1 MSISGRLISFHNI
14 IQLPFYAENKITIII
29 THKRILHFHFQ
40 LWGYEK
46 KFQFSPSTKQKKL
59 LQLLNFYAS
68 VPKLFFFFFF
78 FFMLGL
84 WCTGILHYK
93 FSSFFSHVSELF
105 LFWGMMIVYTF
116 TAECSFQRHKNI
128 RVRIVEM

>member
-46 KFQFSPSTKQKKL
+46 NFNSRRAPNRK
-59 LQLLNFYAS
+59 NFY
-68 VPKLFFFFFF
+68 
-78 FFMLGL
+78 
-84 WCTGILHYK
+84 
-93 FSSFFSHVSELF
+93 SS
-105 LFWGMMIVYTF
+105 
-116 TAECSFQRHKNI
+116 
-128 RVRIVEM
+128 

>member
-78 FFMLGL
+78 FLCWDCDVQVF
-84 WCTGILHYK
+84 CITNFHH
-93 FSSFFSHVSELF
+93 FSATFQNFFYFGV
-105 LFWGMMIVYTF
+105 WW
-116 TAECSFQRHKNI
+116 
-128 RVRIVEM
+128 